1 MGGVVFPISR
11 NGSCPCALV
20 SVFAVV
26 NVIDGRFERNGR
38 TIVVAIDYEQT
49 DVVASLK
56 SIIGSTT
63 CELGADGNR

>member
-11 NGSCPCALV
+11 NGRSPCALIGI
-20 SVFAVV
+20 FAVV
-26 NVIDGRFERNGR
+26 DVIAGRFERNGR
-38 TIVVAIDYEQT
+38 TIVVAIDHEQA

-63 CELGADGNR
+63 CD

>member
-26 NVIDGRFERNGR
+26 NVIAGRFERNGR
-38 TIVVAIDYEQT
+38 TIVVAIDHEQT

-63 CELGADGNR
+63 CE